1 MFWRKKKGASGPAP
15 EPAAAGVG
23 GAGALPGLAADD
35 ESGSQSGTQFITGDS
50 DLDRRAIEVLL
61 ETIARVSSLRD
72 VEELLSDI
80 VDHSVELTGAER
92 GFLIM
97 VGPEGEPE
105 IRVAR
110 SRDKRDVTE
119 DVRFSTSVVRK
130 VLETGEPMLSTVQSD
145 SDALELG
152 RSVFDLKLR
161 AVMCV
166 PLSPGA
172 TGGSSADL
180 PPGALYVDSRA
191 ATREFDRRDLGLFH
205 ALARNISIA
214 LENARL
220 HLDSL
225 EKQRIEKNLE
235 LAQAIQDGLMPPVPK
250 DVPGLEVHG
259 WFRPAEQTSG
269 DFYDFVRIQD
279 GRLAVV
285 IGDVTG
291 HGIGPALIT
300 AAAQGG
306 LRSYLRVLPDPAAAL
321 TMHNQDLSERIDDGM
336 FLTLLLLVFGD
347 DGRMQVLNAGHHP
360 ALLVRDGEVSCV
372 EEHGAALGMLPELPY
387 EVAATVEL
395 REGDLLL
402 AFTDGLIE
410 AHEPDADG
418 STGELFGEERV
429 RELLIEL
436 AGRGASAEETA
447 RALAEA
453 ALAFSGGAHDDD
465 ITLVVV
471 RKHG

>member
-1 MFWRKKKGASGPAP
+1 M
-15 EPAAAGVG
+15 
-23 GAGALPGLAADD
+23 
-35 ESGSQSGTQFITGDS
+35 
-50 DLDRRAIEVLL
+50 LL
-61 ETIARVSSLRD
+61 ETIARVSTLRD
-72 VEELLSDI
+72 IEELLVDI
-80 VDHSVELTGAER
+80 VDHSVELTTAER
-92 GFLIM
+92 GFLIL
-97 VGPEGEPE
+97 VGAEGQPEV
-105 IRVAR
+105 RVAR
-110 SRDKRDVTE
+110 SRERCDVTE
-119 DVRFSTSVVRK
+119 DVRFSTSIVNK
-130 VLETGEPMLSTVQSD
+130 VLASGEPTLATVQSD

-166 PLSPGA
+166 PLAVGVSTASGRRRACRPARCTSTRARRRASSTTA
-172 TGGSSADL
+172 TWGSST
-180 PPGALYVDSRA
+180 PWRS
-191 ATREFDRRDLGLFH
+191 
-205 ALARNISIA
+205 NISIA

-235 LAQAIQDGLMPPVPK
+235 LAQAIQDGLMPPIPK

-269 DFYDFVRIQD
+269 DFYDFVRTAD

-285 IGDVTG
+285 IGDVSG

-321 TMHNQDLSERIDDGM
+321 SMHNQDLSERIDDGM

-347 DGRMQVLNAGHHP
+347 DGSMQVINAGHHP
-360 ALLVRDGEVSCV
+360 ALLVRRGEVLTTQR
-372 EEHGAALGMLPELPY
+372 HGAALGMLPEEPY
-387 EVAATVEL
+387 EVSETVALES
-395 REGDLLL
+395 GDLLL

-410 AHEPDADG
+410 AHDPADKG
-418 STGELFGEERV
+418 RLFGEEQV
-429 RELLIEL
+429 RALLIEH
-436 AGRGASAEETA
+436 AAKGTSAEEIA
-447 RALAEA
+447 RSLAEA
-453 ALAFSGGAHDDD
+453 ALAFSGGRHEDD

-471 RKHG
+471 RKH

>member
-1 MFWRKKKGASGPAP
+1 V
-15 EPAAAGVG
+15 PAAAASV
-23 GAGALPGLAADD
+23 PGPAADP
-35 ESGSQSGTQFITGDS
+35 ESSTGTQFLTGDS
-50 DLDRRAIEVLL
+50 DLDRRTIEVLL

-72 VEELLSDI
+72 IEQLLIDI

-97 VGPEGEPE
+97 VGADGQPE

-110 SRDKRDVTE
+110 SRDKQSVAE
-119 DVRFSTSVVRK
+119 DVRFSTSVVGK
-130 VLETGEPMLSTVQSD
+130 VLATGEPTLSTVQSD

-166 PLSPGA
+166 PLSAGA
-172 TGGSSADL
+172 TGAAGAVIAAGGTGTSL

-191 ATREFDRRDLGLFH
+191 ATREFDHRDLGLFF

-214 LENARL
+214 MENARL

-235 LAQAIQDGLMPPVPK
+235 LAQAIQDGLMPPIPK

-259 WFRPAEQTSG
+259 WFRPTEQTSG
-269 DFYDFVRIQD
+269 DFYDFVKTQD

-285 IGDVTG
+285 IGDVSG

-306 LRSYLRVLPDPAAAL
+306 LRSYLRVLPDPAVAL
-321 TMHNQDLSERIDDGM
+321 SMHNQDLSERIDDGM

-347 DGRMQVLNAGHHP
+347 DSSMQVLNAGHHP
-360 ALLVRDGEVSCV
+360 ALLVRGGEVLTTTG
-372 EEHGAALGMLPELPY
+372 HGAALGMLPDIPY
-387 EVAATVEL
+387 EVAETVQL
-395 REGDLLL
+395 QSGDLLL

-410 AHEPDADG
+410 AHAPDDKG
-418 STGELFGEERV
+418 VLFGEERV
-429 RELLIEL
+429 RQILIEH
-436 AGRGASAEETA
+436 AAKGTSADEIA
-447 RALAEA
+447 RHLAEA

-471 RKHG
+471 RKR